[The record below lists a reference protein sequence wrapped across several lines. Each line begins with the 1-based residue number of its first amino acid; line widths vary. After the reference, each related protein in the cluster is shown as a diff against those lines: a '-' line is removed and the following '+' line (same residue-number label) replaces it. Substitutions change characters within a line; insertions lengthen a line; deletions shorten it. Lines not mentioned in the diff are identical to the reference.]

1 MDSDGFDPWNR
12 GTKHVGN
19 VDKPTSAP
27 RKVWFDGRAVP
38 TERRDVW
45 EYVKHSAID
54 TVVTTIQQAQELDFP
69 LRTHRVV
76 EVDHVDAIDHIPV
89 EATVLSQDEHVLRA
103 AQAKGHPTC
112 LALSIDNQ
120 HQLDQAWQSG
130 MRYDYLVVDF
140 DLPTN
145 IPLELLIARLQ
156 HSETALLK
164 REATYEAM
172 KVAFGVLERG
182 SDGVMLATDNLDEI
196 AQASHYLAQASRK
209 RIELET
215 LVVQEV
221 RHIGMGVRGCI
232 DTCDLMT
239 QDEGMIVGST
249 SSGGIFVCSETH
261 YLPYMN
267 LRPFRVNA
275 GAVHSY
281 VWKDADTTEYI
292 TELKAGS
299 KVLCV
304 DTQGGSREIVVG
316 RVKIEVRPLL
326 LIKGATAQ
334 SEINVIV
341 QDDWHIRIMGADGKP
356 KNATAIRPGDEL
368 LAYTDRPGR
377 HVGLRVEETV
387 IEQ

>member
-1 MDSDGFDPWNR
+1 METG
-12 GTKHVGN
+12 K
-19 VDKPTSAP
+19 SAAH
-27 RKVWFDGRAVP
+27 KVWFDGRP
-38 TERRDVW
+38 LPWERTDIW
-45 EYVKHSAID
+45 EFVKHSAID
-54 TVVTTIQQAQELDFP
+54 TVVLTLEQVKKIDLP
-69 LRTHRVV
+69 LRTTLVV
-76 EVDHVDAIDHIPV
+76 AVDRAEALDEIPADAVALSGEEEV
-89 EATVLSQDEHVLRA
+89 LKA

-112 LALSIDNQ
+112 LSLYIDNQ
-120 HQLDQAWQSG
+120 ELLDRAWQSG
-130 MRYDYLVVDF
+130 MRYDSLLVDF

-156 HSETALLK
+156 DSETALIK
-164 REATYEAM
+164 KESSFEAM
-172 KVAFGVLERG
+172 MTAFGVLERG
-182 SDGVMLATDNLDEI
+182 SDGVMLTTDDLGEI
-196 AQASHYLAQASRK
+196 ALANHYLVRAQRR
-209 RIELET
+209 RIELAT
-215 LVVQEV
+215 LRVEEV

-281 VWKDADTTEYI
+281 VWTGTETTEYV
-292 TELKAGS
+292 TELRAGR

-304 DTQGGSREIVVG
+304 NTQGETRELVVG

-326 LIKGATAQ
+326 LIRGVAADQ
-334 SEINVIV
+334 EINVIV
-341 QDDWHIRIMGADGKP
+341 QDDWHIRVMGADGKP
-356 KNATAIRPGDEL
+356 KNATAVRPGDEL
-368 LAYTDRPGR
+368 LAYPDRPGR
-377 HVGLRVEETV
+377 HVGLRVDETV

>member
-1 MDSDGFDPWNR
+1 MN
-12 GTKHVGN
+12 KQ
-19 VDKPTSAP
+19 TSAP
-27 RKVWFDGRAVP
+27 HKVWFDGRALP
-38 TERRDVW
+38 KERRDIW

-54 TVVTTIQQAQELDFP
+54 TVVTTIEQANELDFP
-69 LRTHRVV
+69 LRTSLVV
-76 EVDHVDAIDHIPV
+76 ATDSAEAIDHIPP
-89 EATVLSQDEHVLRA
+89 EATVLSENESVLRA

-112 LALSIDNQ
+112 LSLCIDNQ
-120 HQLDQAWQSG
+120 QQLDEAWQSG

-156 HSETALLK
+156 HSETALIK
-164 REATYEAM
+164 KEATFEAM

-182 SDGVMLATDNLDEI
+182 SDGVMLTTDDLEEVALAN
-196 AQASHYLAQASRK
+196 QYLAIASRK
-209 RIELET
+209 KIDLET
-215 LVVQEV
+215 LVVKEV

-292 TELKAGS
+292 TELQAGS

-304 DTQGGSREIVVG
+304 NTQGESREIVVG

-326 LIKGATAQ
+326 LIKGTAADC
-334 SEINVIV
+334 EINVIV
-341 QDDWHIRIMGADGKP
+341 QDDWHIRIMGADAKP
-356 KNATAIRPGDEL
+356 KNATVIRPGDEL

>member
-1 MDSDGFDPWNR
+1 MNR
-12 GTKHVGN
+12 QETVQH
-19 VDKPTSAP
+19 
-27 RKVWFDGRAVP
+27 KVWFDGRAVP
-38 TERRDVW
+38 AGRREIW
-45 EYVKHSAID
+45 EFVKHSAID
-54 TVVTTIQQAQELDFP
+54 TVVATVEQAHELDFP
-69 LRTHRVV
+69 LRTKLVAA
-76 EVDHVDAIDHIPV
+76 VDSADAIDQVPA
-89 EATVLSQDEHVLRA
+89 EATVLSHDEHVLRA

-112 LALSIDNQ
+112 LSLDIDNYDA
-120 HQLDQAWQSG
+120 LEQAWQAG

-156 HSETALLK
+156 HSGTALIK
-164 REATYEAM
+164 RETTFEAM

-182 SDGVMLATDNLDEI
+182 SDGVMLSTDDIREVAAASRYLT
-196 AQASHYLAQASRK
+196 QAARK

-215 LVVQEV
+215 LTVTEV
-221 RHIGMGVRGCI
+221 RHVGMGMRGCV

-281 VWKDADTTEYI
+281 VWKDVDTTEYV
-292 TELKAGS
+292 TELQAGS

-304 DTQGGSREIVVG
+304 NTLGETRELVVG

-326 LIKGATAQ
+326 LIKGTAGDC
-334 SEINVIV
+334 EINVVV

-368 LAYTDRPGR
+368 LAYPDRPGR

-387 IEQ
+387 VEQ

>member
-1 MDSDGFDPWNR
+1 M
-12 GTKHVGN
+12 GN
-19 VDKPTSAP
+19 EKSAVH
-27 RKVWFDGRAVP
+27 KVWFDGRP
-38 TERRDVW
+38 LPPERTDVW
-45 EYVKHSAID
+45 EFVKHSAID
-54 TVVTTIQQAQELDFP
+54 TVVTTIEQLEQIDFP
-69 LRTHRVV
+69 LRTTVV
-76 EVDHVDAIDHIPV
+76 VAVDHVDALDKIPADAV
-89 EATVLSQDEHVLRA
+89 VLSADEKVLKA

-112 LALSIDNQ
+112 LSLYIDNQ
-120 HQLDQAWQSG
+120 ELLDRAWQSG
-130 MRYDYLVVDF
+130 MRYDGLLVDF

-156 HSETALLK
+156 DAETALIK
-164 REATYEAM
+164 KESAFEAM
-172 KVAFGVLERG
+172 ITAFGVLERG
-182 SDGVMLATDNLDEI
+182 SDGVMLSTDDLGE
-196 AQASHYLAQASRK
+196 LAQANHYLSQARRK
-209 RIELET
+209 PIELAT
-215 LVVQEV
+215 LRVEEV

-232 DTCDLMT
+232 DTCDLMS

-281 VWKDADTTEYI
+281 VWTGADTTEYI
-292 TELKAGS
+292 TELGAGS

-304 DTQGGSREIVVG
+304 DTQGETREIVVG

-326 LIKGATAQ
+326 LIKGTAAEQ
-334 SEINVIV
+334 EINMIV

-356 KNATAIRPGDEL
+356 KNATAVRPGDEL
-368 LAYTDRPGR
+368 LAYADRPGR

>member
-1 MDSDGFDPWNR
+1 MS
-12 GTKHVGN
+12 KQ
-19 VDKPTSAP
+19 TSAP
-27 RKVWFDGRAVP
+27 HKVWFDGRAVP
-38 TERRDVW
+38 SGRKEIW
-45 EYVKHSAID
+45 EFVKHSAID
-54 TVVTTIQQAQELDFP
+54 TVVVTVQQAHEMDFP
-69 LRTHRVV
+69 LRTTIVV
-76 EVDHVDAIDHIPV
+76 AAESAAALDEVPADAV
-89 EATVLSQDEHVLRA
+89 VFAGDEEILKA
-103 AQAKGHPTC
+103 AQGKGHPTC

-120 HQLDQAWQSG
+120 HELEQSWQRA

-156 HSETALLK
+156 HAETALIK
-164 REATYEAM
+164 RECTFEAM
-172 KVAFGVLERG
+172 LTAFGVLERG
-182 SDGVMLATDNLDEI
+182 SDGVMLCTDDIEEL
-196 AQASHYLAQASRK
+196 AAASRYLAATSRK
-209 RIELET
+209 RLELET
-215 LVVQEV
+215 LVVDEV

-281 VWKDADTTEYI
+281 VWTDPETTNYV
-292 TELKAGS
+292 TELRAGS
-299 KVLCV
+299 KALAVN
-304 DTQGGSREIVVG
+304 TQGEAREIAVG

-326 LIKGATAQ
+326 MIKGKAAGQ
-334 SEINVIV
+334 EINVIV

-368 LAYTDRPGR
+368 LAYVDRPGR